1 LQVPGTNPPAEGD
14 LIDAGNLDNGTPVFV
29 LEERVSHYRVNTKDL
44 PVGRVGV
51 PVTVDDNWIVHET
64 RMVVRSVGVR
74 VMCSGETVEGIEGGD
89 LDSLQLVSGW
99 WIFGCMTKE
108 ERRLRTEEEMR
119 RWCPNLTEEERRI
132 LIEAGEK
139 VY

>member
-1 LQVPGTNPPAEGD
+1 MVRRFLSWR
-14 LIDAGNLDNGTPVFV
+14 
-29 LEERVSHYRVNTKDL
+29 RVSHYRVNTKGM

-51 PVTVDDNWIVHET
+51 PVTVDDNWVVHET
-64 RMVVRSVGVR
+64 RMVAGSVGWR

-108 ERRLRTEEEMR
+108 ERRLRTEEETR
-119 RWCPNLTEEERRI
+119 RWCPNLTEEERRV

-139 VY
+139 EF